1 MPAMSPTME
10 EGGIVSWKVK
20 EGDKFDAGDVLLEV
34 ETDKANI
41 AVEAQDD
48 GVMAKI
54 LKQEGEK
61 EIKVGTPIAFLA
73 EVGDNLAEL
82 EFPEVEEK
90 KQEPKKEAAKTPEP
104 AQPSPQ
110 AESNKT
116 NKTSTP
122 AASGKADPKQVFLPS
137 VELLLEANGISRD
150 EALSKIA
157 ATGPKGRI
165 LRGDVKAY
173 LGQIDSSNNSKIAA
187 YLDSKSHLDLSNIE
201 LRPAAAP
208 EKAPAKKE
216 KPKKEPLKITHQYV
230 LPDSIV
236 KDDILR
242 LVSKAEQKAYGKPL
256 YAPSE
261 LIDPLFEDIIAP
273 PRNAERFKINTSF
286 QTSVAEPENDFDFEP
301 HQEVQQP
308 KILDVELVCTDVVDA
323 KARAEMF
330 VEILEKYISRA
341 GPKIN

>member
-90 KQEPKKEAAKTPEP
+90 KQEPKKAVAKTPQP
-104 AQPSPQ
+104 AQPSPPVEPSQ
-110 AESNKT
+110 GKKAS
-116 NKTSTP
+116 TSP
-122 AASGKADPKQVFLPS
+122 VSSGSADPNQVFLPS

-150 EALSKIA
+150 EALSKIS

-165 LRGDVKAY
+165 LRGDVMAY

-201 LRPAAAP
+201 LRPAASA
-208 EKAPAKKE
+208 EKAPAKIE
-216 KPKKEPLKITHQYV
+216 KPKKEPVKITHQYI
-230 LPDSIV
+230 LPDNIA
-236 KDDILR
+236 KEDIFEWVL
-242 LVSKAEQKAYGKPL
+242 KAEQKAYGNPL
-256 YAPSE
+256 YAPSD
-261 LIDPLFEDIIAP
+261 LIDPLFEEIIAP

-286 QTSVAEPENDFDFEP
+286 QTSVAEPEDDFDYEP
-301 HQEVQQP
+301 YQETKQP
-308 KILDVELVCTDVVDA
+308 KILDVELVCTDLVDA

-330 VEILEKYISRA
+330 VDILGKYISRA
-341 GPKIN
+341 ELKN

>member
-90 KQEPKKEAAKTPEP
+90 KQEPKKEAPKTPEP
-104 AQPSPQ
+104 AQPSPPAEPTQ
-110 AESNKT
+110 AK
-116 NKTSTP
+116 KTSTP
-122 AASGKADPKQVFLPS
+122 VSSGKADPNQVFLPS

-150 EALSKIA
+150 EALLKIT

-173 LGQIDSSNNSKIAA
+173 LGEIDSSNNSKIAA

-201 LRPAAAP
+201 LRPAAAQ
-208 EKAPAKKE
+208 EKAPATKD
-216 KPKKEPLKITHQYV
+216 KPKKEPVKITHQYI
-230 LPDSIV
+230 LPDNISKDEVV
-236 KDDILR
+236 K

-256 YAPSE
+256 YAPSD

-286 QTSVAEPENDFDFEP
+286 QTSVAEPDDDFDFEP
-301 HQEVQQP
+301 YQETRQP
-308 KILDVELVCTDVVDA
+308 NILDVELVCTDVVDA

-330 VEILEKYISRA
+330 VDILGKYISRA
-341 GPKIN
+341 EVKN

>member
-90 KQEPKKEAAKTPEP
+90 KQEPKKAAAKTPQP
-104 AQPSPQ
+104 AQPSPPVEPSQ
-110 AESNKT
+110 GEKAS
-116 NKTSTP
+116 TS
-122 AASGKADPKQVFLPS
+122 SVSYGSADPNQVFLPS

-150 EALSKIA
+150 EALSKIS

-165 LRGDVKAY
+165 LRGDVMAY

-201 LRPAAAP
+201 LRPAASA
-208 EKAPAKKE
+208 EKAPAKIE
-216 KPKKEPLKITHQYV
+216 KPKKEPVKITHQYI
-230 LPDSIV
+230 LPDNIA
-236 KDDILR
+236 KEDILKWV
-242 LVSKAEQKAYGKPL
+242 LKAEQKAYGNPL
-256 YAPSE
+256 YAPSD
-261 LIDPLFEDIIAP
+261 LIDPLFEEIIAP

-286 QTSVAEPENDFDFEP
+286 QTSVAEPEDDFDYEP
-301 HQEVQQP
+301 YQETKQP
-308 KILDVELVCTDVVDA
+308 KILDVELVCTDLVDA

-330 VEILEKYISRA
+330 VDILGKYISRA
-341 GPKIN
+341 ELKN